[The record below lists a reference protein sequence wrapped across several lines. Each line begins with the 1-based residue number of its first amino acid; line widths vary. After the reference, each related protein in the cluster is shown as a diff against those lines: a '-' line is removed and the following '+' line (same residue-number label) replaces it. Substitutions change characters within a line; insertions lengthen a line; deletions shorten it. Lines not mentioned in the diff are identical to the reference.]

1 MCSSDA
7 EKRRRQTCTTL
18 YYMEATAREFN
29 QNSSRILAAAEAG
42 ETITVTK
49 NGRPVAIV
57 RPFEAAEVQPYPVG
71 PMGDIE
77 IPSLDLPDVSNDEIE
92 DTLRGMGS

>member
-1 MCSSDA
+1 M
-7 EKRRRQTCTTL
+7 

-29 QNSSRILAAAEAG
+29 QHSSRILAAAEAG

-49 NGRPVAIV
+49 NGHPVATV
-57 RPFEAAEVQPYPVG
+57 RPYSADDVPPHPVG

-77 IPSLDLPDVSNDEIE
+77 IPELDLPDLTDDEIE

>member
-1 MCSSDA
+1 
-7 EKRRRQTCTTL
+7 
-18 YYMEATAREFN
+18 MEITAREFN

-49 NGRPVAIV
+49 NGRPVATV
-57 RPFEAAEVQPYPVG
+57 HPYEPEETPPYPVG

-77 IPSLDLPDVSNDEIE
+77 IPDLDLPDLSDDEI
-92 DTLRGMGS
+92 DATLRGMGE

>member
-1 MCSSDA
+1 
-7 EKRRRQTCTTL
+7 
-18 YYMEATAREFN
+18 METTAREFN
-29 QNSSRILAAAEAG
+29 QHSSRILAAAEAG

-49 NGRPVAIV
+49 NGRPVATV
-57 RPFEAAEVQPYPVG
+57 RPYSADEVQPYPAG

-77 IPSLDLPDVSNDEIE
+77 IPVLDLPNLSDDEIE

>member
-1 MCSSDA
+1 M
-7 EKRRRQTCTTL
+7 

-57 RPFEAAEVQPYPVG
+57 RPYEGSDVPPYPTG

-77 IPSLDLPDVSNDEIE
+77 LPSLDLPDVTNDEIE
-92 DTLRGMGS
+92 ETLRGMGS